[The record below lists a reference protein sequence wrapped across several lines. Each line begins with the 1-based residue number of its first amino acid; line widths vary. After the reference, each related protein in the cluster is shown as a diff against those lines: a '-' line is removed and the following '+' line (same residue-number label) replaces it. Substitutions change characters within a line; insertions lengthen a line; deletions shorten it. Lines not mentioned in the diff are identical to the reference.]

1 MKDDKARGPPK
12 EGLPYFELQT
22 GQQTTAPRK
31 DVDEI
36 KVSQKS
42 SPATRTPKL
51 KLVIK
56 KSSGEGAA
64 PLSMLTCQMLAAIVA
79 AEEEGSVSATDNAND
94 SVSIVEGEELC
105 NVTSTRAC
113 CG

>member
-1 MKDDKARGPPK
+1 LKDDKARGPPRRA
-12 EGLPYFELQT
+12 YRTELQT

-79 AEEEGSVSATDNAND
+79 AEEEEV
-94 SVSIVEGEELC
+94 
-105 NVTSTRAC
+105 
-113 CG
+113 